1 MAPQRM
7 QSMEGYLMK
16 NVLVVSGHTNL
27 EASVANKKILEVL
40 AERLPDAEIVKLDRL
55 YPDFRIDVAAEQAR
69 LLKAD
74 VIVLQFPVFWY
85 SAPSLLERWMEETFV
100 HGFSHGSKGDKL
112 AGKKLVLSFTTGAPE
127 AVFAKD
133 GPVGFALDDFLACF
147 KATARLCRMEYAGEI
162 HTCGVSYAMRTSPE
176 KIEAQ
181 NAASVAHAERLI
193 EFLQSL

>member
-1 MAPQRM
+1 
-7 QSMEGYLMK
+7 MK
-16 NVLVVSGHTNL
+16 NILIVSGHTNL
-27 EASVANKKILEVL
+27 ETSVANRKILEVL
-40 AERLPDAEIVKLDRL
+40 AERLPNAEIVKLDRL

-74 VIVLQFPVFWY
+74 VIVLQFPIFWY

-127 AVFAKD
+127 ALYAKD
-133 GPVGFALDDFLACF
+133 GPMGFTLEEFLPCF
-147 KATARLCRMEYAGEI
+147 KATARLCRMEYAGEV

-176 KIEAQ
+176 KIEEQ

-193 EFLQSL
+193 EFLKSL

>member
-1 MAPQRM
+1 
-7 QSMEGYLMK
+7 MK
-16 NVLVVSGHTNL
+16 NILVVSGHTNL

-40 AERLPDAEIVKLDRL
+40 AERLPDAKIVKLDRL

-133 GPVGFALDDFLACF
+133 GPVGFDLDDFLACF

-193 EFLQSL
+193 EFLQLL